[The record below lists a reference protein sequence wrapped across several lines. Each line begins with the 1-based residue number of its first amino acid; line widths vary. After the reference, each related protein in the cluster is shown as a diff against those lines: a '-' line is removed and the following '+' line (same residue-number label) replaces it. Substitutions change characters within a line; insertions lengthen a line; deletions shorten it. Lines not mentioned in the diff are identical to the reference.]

1 MDFLIWN
8 HSCMLNLIQ
17 FDHGI
22 LVFNNT
28 DGFHLLIFYL
38 GFMYLQLKL
47 IYSAA
52 PKIYSL
58 EHWFSLVA
66 IKFLKVI
73 FFHFSPGNSKI
84 II

>member
-1 MDFLIWN
+1 
-8 HSCMLNLIQ
+8 MLNLTQ

-22 LVFNNT
+22 LAFNNT
-28 DGFHLLIFYL
+28 DGFRLLIFYL
-38 GFMYLQLKL
+38 GFMHLQLKL
-47 IYSAA
+47 MYSAA
-52 PKIYSL
+52 PKIYFL

-73 FFHFSPGNSKI
+73 FFQFSSGNSKI

>member
-1 MDFLIWN
+1 
-8 HSCMLNLIQ
+8 MLNLIQ

-38 GFMYLQLKL
+38 GFMHLQLKL

-52 PKIYSL
+52 LKIYSL

-66 IKFLKVI
+66 IKFFKVI
-73 FFHFSPGNSKI
+73 FFQFSPGNSKI